1 MTDGSVPVEI
11 IRVRGETE
19 ETVTDYVVKESPIEF
34 RIADVPIAVLMRT
47 PGNDEELG
55 LGFALT
61 EAIAIHPHEVA
72 AITALVGDDQGD
84 RYEIEFA
91 EGVVVDPEQFR
102 RNQYAS
108 SSCGVCGKASIDAVR
123 LTARAVST
131 PPAFESRIIFEL
143 PEKMRPSQETFD
155 TTGGLHAA
163 ALFEIDGTH
172 LVTRED
178 VGRHNAVDKAIGAMA
193 AGRWPLTD
201 VLLMVSGR
209 VSFEITQKAAVAGI
223 PVICGVSAP
232 SSLAVELA
240 GELGM
245 TLIGFLRGD
254 GYNRYV

>member
-1 MTDGSVPVEI
+1 M
-11 IRVRGETE
+11 
-19 ETVTDYVVKESPIEF
+19 
-34 RIADVPIAVLMRT
+34 
-47 PGNDEELG
+47 
-55 LGFALT
+55 
-61 EAIAIHPHEVA
+61 
-72 AITALVGDDQGD
+72 
-84 RYEIEFA
+84 
-91 EGVVVDPEQFR
+91 
-102 RNQYAS
+102 
-108 SSCGVCGKASIDAVR
+108 R
-123 LTARAVST
+123 LTARAVSS
-131 PPAFESRIIFEL
+131 PPTLESPIIFEL
-143 PEKMRPSQETFD
+143 PEKMRPSQEMFD

-240 GELGM
+240 RELGM